1 LTTPSPIP
9 EKKIL
14 KQIFLNAYR
23 MANGGGHLHDNPN
36 VKYNLQ
42 IHCGHLYSLGIVDS
56 TNDATSFRNPVSGV
70 FA

>member
-1 LTTPSPIP
+1 
-9 EKKIL
+9 
-14 KQIFLNAYR
+14 